1 MALNTREHRKIAI
14 LRCVTPRLKY
24 IAFLALSLFTFN
36 VYAFEKQL
44 NLQEAIQWTLKQ
56 NPELKIFDF
65 KQTALIGRE
74 QIASLNPAYEL
85 ELEAENFA
93 GSGEFNTF
101 DSAELT
107 VALSSVIEMG
117 DKRSARI
124 GIVSKS
130 RTLLTAEKE
139 VSALNLMAQVTEK
152 YVEVL
157 AAQQRVILAENALSL
172 AQETLEIVSQRN
184 RAGATPE
191 AEVKR
196 SKAVIA
202 QANLTLQSEQKRLE
216 YLKLSLSAYWGETS
230 VSFSRVTGDLF
241 QFGNDSDFSSL
252 FAKLEKNPAIQVYAS
267 EQRLKEAELQ
277 LAKTESTANIKWSV
291 GVRRSQE
298 ANDTALVAGFSLP
311 LFAEKRNSG
320 AIASA
325 LAERDQVAIEKEAT
339 KLRFRNH
346 LLRAYSNRKQA
357 ILTANSLKQS
367 VIPMLEDALEDTQD
381 AYQKGRYGYLDYVS
395 ARQELLNAR
404 RTLIDAASAALIYGA
419 EIEKLTNEAL
429 SL

>member
-1 MALNTREHRKIAI
+1 MALNTCVHRKIAI

-65 KQTALIGRE
+65 KQTALTGQE
-74 QIASLNPAYEL
+74 QTASLNPAYEL
-85 ELEAENFA
+85 EVEAENFA
-93 GSGEFNTF
+93 GSGEFNAF

-124 GIVSKS
+124 GLVSKS
-130 RTLLTAEKE
+130 RALLNAEKE

-216 YLKLSLSAYWGETS
+216 YLKLSLAAYWGENS
-230 VSFSRVTGDLF
+230 VTFSEVQGDLF
-241 QFGNDSDFSSL
+241 QFGNDSDFNSL
-252 FAKLEKNPAIQVYAS
+252 FAKLEKNPAIQIYAS
-267 EQRLKEAELQ
+267 
-277 LAKTESTANIKWSV
+277 
-291 GVRRSQE
+291 
-298 ANDTALVAGFSLP
+298 
-311 LFAEKRNSG
+311 
-320 AIASA
+320 
-325 LAERDQVAIEKEAT
+325 
-339 KLRFRNH
+339 
-346 LLRAYSNRKQA
+346 
-357 ILTANSLKQS
+357 
-367 VIPMLEDALEDTQD
+367 
-381 AYQKGRYGYLDYVS
+381 
-395 ARQELLNAR
+395 
-404 RTLIDAASAALIYGA
+404 
-419 EIEKLTNEAL
+419 
-429 SL
+429 

>member
-1 MALNTREHRKIAI
+1 
-14 LRCVTPRLKY
+14 
-24 IAFLALSLFTFN
+24 
-36 VYAFEKQL
+36 
-44 NLQEAIQWTLKQ
+44 
-56 NPELKIFDF
+56 
-65 KQTALIGRE
+65 
-74 QIASLNPAYEL
+74 
-85 ELEAENFA
+85 
-93 GSGEFNTF
+93 
-101 DSAELT
+101 
-107 VALSSVIEMG
+107 
-117 DKRSARI
+117 
-124 GIVSKS
+124 
-130 RTLLTAEKE
+130 
-139 VSALNLMAQVTEK
+139 
-152 YVEVL
+152 
-157 AAQQRVILAENALSL
+157 LAENALSL

>member
-1 MALNTREHRKIAI
+1 
-14 LRCVTPRLKY
+14 
-24 IAFLALSLFTFN
+24 
-36 VYAFEKQL
+36 
-44 NLQEAIQWTLKQ
+44 
-56 NPELKIFDF
+56 
-65 KQTALIGRE
+65 
-74 QIASLNPAYEL
+74 
-85 ELEAENFA
+85 
-93 GSGEFNTF
+93 
-101 DSAELT
+101 
-107 VALSSVIEMG
+107 MG

-124 GIVSKS
+124 GLVSKS
-130 RTLLTAEKE
+130 RALLNAEKE

>member
-1 MALNTREHRKIAI
+1 
-14 LRCVTPRLKY
+14 
-24 IAFLALSLFTFN
+24 
-36 VYAFEKQL
+36 
-44 NLQEAIQWTLKQ
+44 
-56 NPELKIFDF
+56 
-65 KQTALIGRE
+65 
-74 QIASLNPAYEL
+74 
-85 ELEAENFA
+85 
-93 GSGEFNTF
+93 
-101 DSAELT
+101 
-107 VALSSVIEMG
+107 MG

>member
-1 MALNTREHRKIAI
+1 
-14 LRCVTPRLKY
+14 
-24 IAFLALSLFTFN
+24 
-36 VYAFEKQL
+36 
-44 NLQEAIQWTLKQ
+44 
-56 NPELKIFDF
+56 
-65 KQTALIGRE
+65 
-74 QIASLNPAYEL
+74 
-85 ELEAENFA
+85 
-93 GSGEFNTF
+93 
-101 DSAELT
+101 
-107 VALSSVIEMG
+107 MG

-124 GIVSKS
+124 GLVSNS
-130 RTLLTAEKE
+130 RALLTAEKE
-139 VSALNLMAQVTEK
+139 VAALNLMAQVTEK

-157 AAQQRVILAENALSL
+157 AAQQRVILADNALKL

-202 QANLTLQSEQKRLE
+202 QANLTVQSEQKRLE
-216 YLKLSLSAYWGETS
+216 YLKLSLAAFWGENS
-230 VSFSRVTGDLF
+230 VTFSEVQGDLF
-241 QFGNDSDFSSL
+241 QFGNNSDFNSL
-252 FAKLEKNPAIQVYAS
+252 FAKLEKNPAIQIYAS
-267 EQRLKEAELQ
+267 EQRLKEAEIQ

>member
-1 MALNTREHRKIAI
+1 M
-14 LRCVTPRLKY
+14 
-24 IAFLALSLFTFN
+24 
-36 VYAFEKQL
+36 
-44 NLQEAIQWTLKQ
+44 
-56 NPELKIFDF
+56 
-65 KQTALIGRE
+65 LIGRE
-74 QIASLNPAYEL
+74 RTANLTPAYEL
-85 ELEAENFA
+85 DIEAENFL
-93 GSGEFNTF
+93 GSGEFNQF

-117 DKRSARI
+117 NKRSARI
-124 GIVSKS
+124 ALVSSS
-130 RTLLTAEKE
+130 RALLIAKKE
-139 VSALNLMAQVTEK
+139 VAALNLMAQVTEK
-152 YVEVL
+152 FVEVL
-157 AAQQRVILAENALSL
+157 AAQQRVLLSENALEL
-172 AQETLEIVSQRN
+172 AEETLKIVSQRN

-202 QANLTLQSEQKRLE
+202 QANLTVQSEHKRLE
-216 YLKLSLSAYWGETS
+216 YLKLSLSAYWGDTS
-230 VSFSRVTGDLF
+230 VSFSRVNGDLYK
-241 QFGNDSDFSSL
+241 FGNDSDFNSL
-252 FAKLEKNPAIQVYAS
+252 FAQLENNPAIKIYAN
-267 EQRLKEAELQ
+267 EQRLKEAEIR
-277 LAKTESTANIKWSV
+277 LAKTESNANIKWSV

-298 ANDTALVAGFSLP
+298 TNDTALVAGFSLP

-325 LAERDQVAIEKEAT
+325 LAERDQVAIDKEVT
-339 KLRFRNH
+339 KLRFRNY

-357 ILTANSLKQS
+357 ILTANTLRKS
-367 VIPMLEDALEDTQD
+367 VIPILEEALEDTQM

>member
-1 MALNTREHRKIAI
+1 
-14 LRCVTPRLKY
+14 
-24 IAFLALSLFTFN
+24 
-36 VYAFEKQL
+36 
-44 NLQEAIQWTLKQ
+44 
-56 NPELKIFDF
+56 
-65 KQTALIGRE
+65 
-74 QIASLNPAYEL
+74 
-85 ELEAENFA
+85 
-93 GSGEFNTF
+93 
-101 DSAELT
+101 
-107 VALSSVIEMG
+107 
-117 DKRSARI
+117 
-124 GIVSKS
+124 
-130 RTLLTAEKE
+130 
-139 VSALNLMAQVTEK
+139 LMAQVTEK

-298 ANDTALVAGFSLP
+298 VNDTALVAGFSLP

>member
-1 MALNTREHRKIAI
+1 MNSNA
-14 LRCVTPRLKY
+14 
-24 IAFLALSLFTFN
+24 
-36 VYAFEKQL
+36 
-44 NLQEAIQWTLKQ
+44 
-56 NPELKIFDF
+56 
-65 KQTALIGRE
+65 
-74 QIASLNPAYEL
+74 
-85 ELEAENFA
+85 
-93 GSGEFNTF
+93 F

-124 GIVSKS
+124 GLVSNS
-130 RTLLTAEKE
+130 RALLTAEKE
-139 VSALNLMAQVTEK
+139 VAALNLMAQVTEK

-157 AAQQRVILAENALSL
+157 AAQQRVILADNALKL

-202 QANLTLQSEQKRLE
+202 QANLTVQSEQKRLE
-216 YLKLSLSAYWGETS
+216 YLKLSLAAFWGENS
-230 VSFSRVTGDLF
+230 VTFSEVQGDLF
-241 QFGNDSDFSSL
+241 QFGNNSDFNSL
-252 FAKLEKNPAIQVYAS
+252 FAKLEKNPAIQIYAS
-267 EQRLKEAELQ
+267 EQRLKEAEIQ